1 MQQHGRG
8 CGGSWC
14 AFATVVVHTLDAF
27 AVWWPATMALRRQV
41 LALLSVSMLLC
52 LLPRSLICCTIAD
65 LTSSLPLK
73 ASARHR
79 IE

>member
-1 MQQHGRG
+1 MGV
-8 CGGSWC
+8 
-14 AFATVVVHTLDAF
+14 AVVVVGVHLPLLWYTRRDAF

-41 LALLSVSMLLC
+41 LSLLSVSMLLC